1 MALDYNKM
9 SKEILQYIGGKDNLT
24 SVNHCATRL
33 RLGIKSTENIDKKK
47 LTQIEGV
54 LGVEIISNQV
64 QVIVGQIIEDLYNA
78 FGQVAGFSG
87 ARNVEN
93 KQSVKKRKNIGTLF
107 VEFLELVAK
116 LWHLSFLL

>member
-1 MALDYNKM
+1 MALDYIKM
-9 SKEILQYIGGKDNLT
+9 SNEILQYIGGKDNLT

-33 RLGIKSTENIDKKK
+33 RLGIKSTENVDKKK

-78 FGQVAGFSG
+78 FGQVAGF
-87 ARNVEN
+87 
-93 KQSVKKRKNIGTLF
+93 
-107 VEFLELVAK
+107 
-116 LWHLSFLL
+116 

>member
-47 LTQIEGV
+47 LTQIE
-54 LGVEIISNQV
+54 
-64 QVIVGQIIEDLYNA
+64 
-78 FGQVAGFSG
+78 
-87 ARNVEN
+87 
-93 KQSVKKRKNIGTLF
+93 IGRAH
-107 VEFLELVAK
+107 V
-116 LWHLSFLL
+116 